1 MADVIDSIDGNKIRS
16 MKDLSLCLSTH
27 ERGDRITVGLCRSC
41 SGKQKKKSVK
51 VELK

>member
-1 MADVIDSIDGNKIRS
+1 
-16 MKDLSLCLSTH
+16 MK
-27 ERGDRITVGLCRSC
+27 EEIGITVGLCRSC